1 MLDRAHV
8 ERLNRGRDERLG
20 RAAEPQRF
28 VRNRPDAQ
36 FGLEISPEL
45 AAVIKGEGVARR
57 ISRDEA
63 LQVPAVLRARN
74 LIAGTLATLPLKH
87 IAPGRQ
93 EQDWPLFDQPNPNMA
108 TSVMFALTFEDL
120 FFEGIAWWRITRR
133 RFDDFPASAEW
144 IDHRRIHVPP
154 APGTT
159 GTGLGIQQI
168 TPDFPIPPNPETILI
183 DGLPV
188 DDRELIQFLSPNPPF
203 LVHAARAIRT
213 ALRLDRTAAMYA
225 DEPMPLTYF
234 DRPEGS
240 DPLQDEEIENILDD
254 WAAKRRER
262 STGYV
267 GGLRLNTL
275 GWDAEKIQLADQ
287 RQHAVLE
294 IARAAGLDPEELGV
308 STTSRTYQNSEHRR
322 QDQLDFTLGHY
333 VSAFQD
339 RLSMR
344 DVLPRGHVARV
355 KFDGFLR
362 TTTPQRMQS
371 YKTGVEVGAYTEDE
385 IRDLEDRPPLTPAQ
399 KARKDTLNGVTPT
412 QVPEPS
418 SSGQP
423 AMSMSATTIQFPYD
437 VRRDDRCP
445 SSRPWAVVKSDSGEL
460 IGCHE
465 TREGAVDQRQAIS
478 IRERENSSNGNG
490 HQLATTL
497 RFEADD
503 PVRVSFDADEVA
515 ETFQVDAERRTI
527 TGLAVPWGKVARSG
541 FSKWRFAQDSLR
553 WSDASRVKLNLNH
566 DFTQLIG
573 RATRLQSGSKGLTA
587 TFKVAR
593 GSDGDRALALAEDK
607 VLDGFSIEVDFNDE
621 KGDGWQPDP
630 SDESVRLV
638 SQASLRGTAL
648 TGMPAFDDARVSG
661 VRATRD
667 GGKGTMPDDKKTTP
681 DGAGNGQGTVSLEA
695 GEFTQFMEGLADKI
709 GESHQNLTKELTA
722 SIGESISAGMK
733 AALENIHD
741 PQRDGPEPVRAARFT
756 VQREA
761 PVYTFDGR
769 GASLVRDAWY
779 AQREHDSEAQ
789 ERIRK
794 FHLQS
799 AEVQKLAASY
809 VSQQAAQRA
818 AQAQFG
824 TQFATVT
831 TGTASEVIPPGYRPD
846 LFVPQLAQGRPL
858 YNMLSRGTIANA
870 TPFVV
875 PTFGS
880 ITGGTGDH
888 TEGSP
893 PTEGT
898 LALGSETVTPG
909 AVSGKLPLTREIVDS
924 SNPAIDQI
932 ALSAMRESY
941 AQQTEQKVYGA
952 LNGAAAAAN
961 TESQT
966 LTALPVTD
974 HTLIEKVRDLLAR
987 YPFVR
992 FAAPN
997 GAAISQ
1003 LITRSFAGAKD
1014 TTNRQLLP
1022 SVGAQNASG
1031 LGNAVTMGWFVDGL
1045 AFVPAWAITETVG
1058 DDVALIMNSMD
1069 AWAWESPVLAFRFEE
1084 KQGPEI
1090 IELALF
1096 GYFATHVLRPAGV
1109 FAVRLT

>member
-36 FGLEISPEL
+36 FGLEIPPEL
-45 AAVIKGEGVARR
+45 AAVMKAEGIAPR

-87 IAPGRQ
+87 IAPGQR

-133 RFDDFPASAEW
+133 RFDDFPAAAEW

-154 APGTT
+154 APGTV
-159 GTGLGIQQI
+159 GTGLGIQQV
-168 TPDFPIPPNPETILI
+168 TPDFPIPPNAGTIFI

-188 DDRELIQFLSPNPPF
+188 DDSELIQFLSPNPPF
-203 LVHAARAIRT
+203 LVHGARAIRT

-240 DPLQDEEIENILDD
+240 DPLQDEEIQAVLDD
-254 WAAKRRER
+254 WAVKRRER

-267 GGLRLNTL
+267 GGLRLNEL

-287 RQHAVLE
+287 RNHAVLE

-371 YKTGVEVGAYTEDE
+371 YKVGLEVGAYTEDE

-399 KARKDTLNGVTPT
+399 KARKDALNGVSPT

-418 SSGQP
+418 NSGQP
-423 AMSMSATTIQFPYD
+423 AMSTTTIQFPYD
-437 VRRDDRCP
+437 VRRDERCP
-445 SSRPWAVVKSDSGEL
+445 SSRPWAVVKSQTGEL

-478 IRERENSSNGNG
+478 IRERENNSNGNG

-497 RFEADD
+497 RFEADE
-503 PVRVSFDADEVA
+503 PVRVSFDADEAA

-593 GSDGDRALALAEDK
+593 GTDGDRALALAEDK

-648 TGMPAFDDARVSG
+648 TGMPAFDDARVTR
-661 VRATRD
+661 VAATRD
-667 GGKGTMPDDKKTTP
+667 GGKGTMPEETKP
-681 DGAGNGQGTVSLEA
+681 NGDGGGQGTVALEA
-695 GEFTQFMEGLADKI
+695 GEFTQFMEGLAGKI

-799 AEVQKLAASY
+799 AEVQKLAQSY

-952 LNGAAAAAN
+952 LNGTAN
-961 TESQT
+961 I
-966 LTALPVTD
+966 TAEYDGAPASAED
-974 HTLIEKVRDLLAR
+974 HVIVDIRDLLAR
-987 YPFVR
+987 YPFTR

-997 GAAISQ
+997 GAAINQ
-1003 LITRSFAGAKD
+1003 KVTRDLATSLDSDG
-1014 TTNRQLLP
+1014 RPLLP

-1031 LGNAVTMGWFVDGL
+1031 IGNAVTMGWFVDGL
-1045 AFVPAWAITETVG
+1045 AFVPAWAMTDG
-1058 DDVALIMNSMD
+1058 LSDDVVLILNSMD

-1109 FAVRLT
+1109 FAVRNPAT

>member
-1 MLDRAHV
+1 M
-8 ERLNRGRDERLG
+8 
-20 RAAEPQRF
+20 PRF
-28 VRNRPDAQ
+28 WRKMFGGDQTPPDARFGPNRADLVK
-36 FGLEISPEL
+36 FGLEIPPEL
-45 AAVIKGEGVARR
+45 ASVMKAEGIAPR
-57 ISRDEA
+57 ISRAEA

-74 LIAGTLATLPLKH
+74 LIAGTLSTLPLKH

-93 EQDWPLFDQPNPNMA
+93 EVDWPLFDQPNPNMA

-120 FFEGIAWWRITRR
+120 LFEAISWWRVTRR
-133 RFDDFPASAEW
+133 RFDDFPAAAEW

-154 APGTT
+154 APGTV

-168 TPDFPIPPNPETILI
+168 TPDFPIPPNPGQIFI

-188 DDRELIQFLSPNPPF
+188 DDSELIQFLSPNPPL

-213 ALRLDRTAAMYA
+213 CLQLERAAALYSEDPLPLGTFEPREGTDGLSNEKGSAGDGTDRTEVDALLDAWELSRSRRAWAYTEGVTA
-225 DEPMPLTYF
+225 RPMQWNPRQL
-234 DRPEGS
+234 
-240 DPLQDEEIENILDD
+240 
-254 WAAKRRER
+254 
-262 STGYV
+262 
-267 GGLRLNTL
+267 
-275 GWDAEKIQLADQ
+275 QLAEA

-294 IARAAGLDPEELGV
+294 IARAAGVDPEDLGV

-322 QDQLDFTLGHY
+322 QDLLDFTLGAY

-344 DVLPRGHVARV
+344 DVTQRGHVARM

-362 TTTPQRMQS
+362 STTATRMEA
-371 YKTGVEVGAYTEDE
+371 YKTGLEVGAYTEDE
-385 IRDLEDRPPLTPAQ
+385 IRELEDRPPLTPAQ
-399 KARKDTLNGVTPT
+399 RSRANERGDRAASGRPT
-412 QVPEPS
+412 ERT
-418 SSGQP
+418 P
-423 AMSMSATTIQFPYD
+423 AMSGD
-437 VRRDDRCP
+437 N
-445 SSRPWAVVKSDSGEL
+445 G
-460 IGCHE
+460 
-465 TREGAVDQRQAIS
+465 
-478 IRERENSSNGNG
+478 GNG
-490 HQLATTL
+490 HGKVLELAPL
-497 RFEADD
+497 KFEAGE

-515 ETFQVDAERRTI
+515 ESFQVDTERRTI
-527 TGLAVPWGKVARSG
+527 TGLAVPWGKIANSG
-541 FSKWRFAQDSLR
+541 FSKWRFAPDSLR
-553 WSDASRVKLNLNH
+553 WSDTNRVKLNRDH
-566 DFTQLIG
+566 DRSQLIG

-593 GSDGDRALALAEDK
+593 GAEGDRALELAEDK
-607 VLDGFSIEVDFNDE
+607 VLDGFSIEIDFNDDL
-621 KGDGWQPDP
+621 GDSWQPDP

-638 SQASLRGTAL
+638 RQASLRGTAL
-648 TGMPAFDDARVSG
+648 TGMPAFDDARVTG

-667 GGKGTMPDDKKTTP
+667 GGKGAMPEEKKTTP
-681 DGAGNGQGTVSLEA
+681 DGAGNGQGSVSLEA
-695 GEFTQFMEGLADKI
+695 GEFTKFMEGLAGKI

-733 AALENIHD
+733 AALENIYD
-741 PQRDGPEPVRAARFT
+741 PQRDGPEPVRAARFQVT
-756 VQREA
+756 REA

-769 GASLVRDAWY
+769 GQSLVRDAWY

-799 AEVQKLAASY
+799 AEVQKLAASF

-824 TQFATVT
+824 QQFATVT

-880 ITGGTGDH
+880 LTGGTGDH
-888 TEGSP
+888 SEGLS

-909 AVSGKLPLTREIVDS
+909 AISGKLPLTREIVDS

-932 ALSAMRESY
+932 ALAAMRESY
-941 AQQTEQKVYGA
+941 AQQTEQKVYTA

-961 TESQT
+961 TEDQS
-966 LTALPVTD
+966 LAALPVLD
-974 HTLIEKVRDLLAR
+974 HTLIEKVRDLLSR

-1014 TTNRQLLP
+1014 TTNRPLLP
-1022 SVGAQNASG
+1022 SVGAQNTSG

-1045 AFVPAWAITETVG
+1045 AFVPAWAITEVAG
-1058 DDVALIMNSMD
+1058 DDVALLMNSMD

-1109 FAVRLT
+1109 FAVRLIA